1 MAFDAQALW
10 DLTSP
15 ITMPSMSDNDFLM
28 LLEKQMQ
35 AAHPTSG
42 NAGAATTD
50 GQQSFSNNNMMVTP
64 SSVMGP
70 PPVPADTM
78 TPPLTEESSPSP
90 SASAND
96 NVNVGDGSKRKASR
110 DDSGNPDGQPRAKVQ
125 HKANEDSVNSQ
136 PTDESTKKAPP
147 RRKSSGT
154 GTASEEGRLAK
165 RKEQNRA
172 AQRAFR
178 DRKEK
183 HVRDLEDKI
192 QELEQKFNTS
202 ESENTN
208 LKDLLKRLQNENM
221 MLKQS
226 AFTFEFAPTD
236 KSTNLTATSPTAN
249 TSSSLSSVGTNPFTS
264 PSHSHSSASPE
275 STTANYV
282 SKSPNN
288 SLFTSNNTPSP
299 NITSDSRENVTV
311 NSAGML
317 SFSNPSTAQPT
328 PATPA
333 LSSVTS
339 PGAGPSSLSQSA
351 FTQTSLFTSYRDPSY
366 SLGLPFGDFNAFG
379 SVAGNSGIE
388 ADFGMDFGMD
398 MGNFGTNDLG
408 AFGLGSDFD
417 DLFGGQLGVLEGT
430 SSYGGVGSVASP
442 SSAGMLTS
450 APTPQSTS
458 ASTAATPA
466 PSQPPLIIDGL
477 PSVGESARVECS
489 IKAPSASDWRRCPK
503 TKQDFVDLIRNDT
516 SKPSTFGPALT
527 SDDHAQ
533 IEQDWEKFKEHPEAK
548 ELDVDNLCYELF
560 DKAQCTELKSR
571 MKQSMMRI
579 AKDLANGSNAA

>member
-1 MAFDAQALW
+1 MAYDAQGLW

-15 ITMPSMSDNDFLM
+15 ITMPTMSDNDFLM

-42 NAGAATTD
+42 NGGAATTN
-50 GQQSFSNNNMMVTP
+50 GQQSFANNLMVSP
-64 SSVMGP
+64 SSVMPP

-90 SASAND
+90 PASNND
-96 NVNVGDGSKRKASR
+96 NTVGDGSKRKASR
-110 DDSGNPDGQPRAKVQ
+110 DDSGSPESQPRSKV
-125 HKANEDSVNSQ
+125 HKASEDSVNSQ
-136 PTDESTKKAPP
+136 PTDETTKKAPA
-147 RRKSSGT
+147 RRKSGGGAGAT
-154 GTASEEGRLAK
+154 EENRLAK

-183 HVRDLEDKI
+183 HVRDLEDRI

-208 LKDLLKRLQNENM
+208 LKDLLRRLQNENM
-221 MLKQS
+221 VLKQS

-236 KSTNLTATSPTAN
+236 KSSNAAVTSPTAN
-249 TSSSLSSVGTNPFTS
+249 TSSSLSSAGTNPFTS

-282 SKSPNN
+282 SKSPHN
-288 SLFTSNNTPSP
+288 SLFTANNTPSP
-299 NITSDSRENVTV
+299 NMNAPDSRENVTI
-311 NSAGML
+311 NSAGIL
-317 SFSNPSTAQPT
+317 AFSTPSTTQPT

-333 LSSVTS
+333 LSMAS
-339 PGAGPSSLSQSA
+339 PGAGPSSISHSA
-351 FTQTSLFTSYRDPSY
+351 FNQTSLFTSYRDSSY
-366 SLGLPFGDFNAFG
+366 SLGIPFGDFNTFG
-379 SVAGNSGIE
+379 SASNNSGLAAE
-388 ADFGMDFGMD
+388 FGMDFGMD
-398 MGNFGTNDLG
+398 MSGLGANDLG

-417 DLFGGQLGVLEGT
+417 DLFGGQLGSLDGT
-430 SSYGGVGSVASP
+430 SSYGGMISAASP
-442 SSAGMLTS
+442 SSTGMITS

-458 ASTAATPA
+458 ASAAPTPA
-466 PSQPPLIIDGL
+466 PTQTPLIIDGL

-503 TKQDFVDLIRNDT
+503 TRQELVELVRND
-516 SKPSTFGPALT
+516 SSQPSTFGPPLT
-527 SDDHAQ
+527 SDDKAQ
-533 IEQDWEKFKEHPEAK
+533 IEQDWQQFKEQPEVK
-548 ELDVDNLCYELF
+548 ELDVDHLCHELF
-560 DKAQCTELKSR
+560 DKAQCTELKTR

-579 AKDLANGSNAA
+579 AKDMAHGPPPA

>member
-10 DLTSP
+10 DLTGP
-15 ITMPSMSDNDFLM
+15 IAMPSMSDNDFLM

-42 NAGAATTD
+42 NTAAATAD
-50 GQQSFSNNNMMVTP
+50 GQQSFSNNLMVAP
-64 SSVMGP
+64 SSVMAP
-70 PPVPADTM
+70 PTALADTM
-78 TPPLTEESSPSP
+78 TPSLTDESSPSP
-90 SASAND
+90 PASNND
-96 NVNVGDGSKRKASR
+96 NTVGDGPKRKASR
-110 DDSGNPDGQPRAKVQ
+110 DDSGSPERQPRSKV
-125 HKANEDSVNSQ
+125 HKASEDSVNSQ
-136 PTDESTKKAPP
+136 PTDDSTRKPP
-147 RRKSSGT
+147 ARRKSG
-154 GTASEEGRLAK
+154 GNAGLGEEGRLAK

-192 QELEQKFNTS
+192 QELEQKYNTS

-208 LKDLLKRLQNENM
+208 LKDLLKRLQSENM

-236 KSTNLTATSPTAN
+236 KSSSLTATSPTAN
-249 TSSSLSSVGTNPFTS
+249 TASSLSSASTNPFTS

-282 SKSPNN
+282 PKIPNN
-288 SLFTSNNTPSP
+288 SLFTANNTPSP
-299 NITSDSRENVTV
+299 NLNAHSDSRENVTI
-311 NSAGML
+311 NAAGML
-317 SFSNPSTAQPT
+317 TFSNPSTTQPT

-333 LSSVTS
+333 LPLSS
-339 PGAGPSSLSQSA
+339 PGAGPSSA
-351 FTQTSLFTSYRDPSY
+351 FSHASLFTSYRDSSY
-366 SLGLPFGDFNAFG
+366 SLGLPFGDFNTFG
-379 SVAGNSGIE
+379 SAPNTSGLA
-388 ADFGMDFGMD
+388 ADFGMDFDID
-398 MGNFGTNDLG
+398 MTSAAAHEFG
-408 AFGLGSDFD
+408 AFGMGSDFD
-417 DLFGGQLGVLEGT
+417 DLFGGQLGALDGT
-430 SSYGGVGSVASP
+430 SSYGGVGSATSPASI
-442 SSAGMLTS
+442 GVVTS

-458 ASTAATPA
+458 ASTAPTPA
-466 PSQPPLIIDGL
+466 STQPQLIIDGL

-503 TKQDFVDLIRNDT
+503 TRQEFVDLVRSDT

-527 SDDHAQ
+527 SDDKAR
-533 IEQDWEKFKEHPEAK
+533 IEEDWQQFKDQPEVK
-548 ELDVDNLCYELF
+548 ELNVDHLCHELF
-560 DKAQCTELKSR
+560 DKAQCTELKTR

-579 AKDLANGSNAA
+579 AKDLADGHPSA

>member
-1 MAFDAQALW
+1 
-10 DLTSP
+10 
-15 ITMPSMSDNDFLM
+15 
-28 LLEKQMQ
+28 
-35 AAHPTSG
+35 
-42 NAGAATTD
+42 
-50 GQQSFSNNNMMVTP
+50 MVAP
-64 SSVMGP
+64 SSVMA

-90 SASAND
+90 PASNTD
-96 NVNVGDGSKRKASR
+96 NTVGDGSKRKASR
-110 DDSGNPDGQPRAKVQ
+110 DDSGNPESQPRAKV
-125 HKANEDSVNSQ
+125 HKSSEDSVSSQ
-136 PTDESTKKAPP
+136 PTDEPAKKAPA
-147 RRKSSGT
+147 RRKSGGNT
-154 GTASEEGRLAK
+154 GLTEENRLAK

-183 HVRDLEDKI
+183 HVKDLEDKI

-208 LKDLLKRLQNENM
+208 LKDLLRRLQSENM

-236 KSTNLTATSPTAN
+236 KSSNLAATSPTTN
-249 TSSSLSSVGTNPFTS
+249 TSSSLSSAGTNPFTS

-288 SLFTSNNTPSP
+288 SLFTANNTPSP
-299 NITSDSRENVTV
+299 NINGPSDSRDNVTV

-317 SFSNPSTAQPT
+317 SFSNPSTVQPT
-328 PATPA
+328 PVTPA
-333 LSSVTS
+333 LSLQS
-339 PGAGPSSLSQSA
+339 PGAGPSSISQGA
-351 FTQTSLFTSYRDPSY
+351 FNHTSLFTSYRDSSY
-366 SLGLPFGDFNAFG
+366 SLGLPFGDFNTFG
-379 SVAGNSGIE
+379 TPNTGIE

-398 MGNFGTNDLG
+398 MTGVTANDLG

-417 DLFGGQLGVLEGT
+417 DLFGGQLGALEGT
-430 SSYGGVGSVASP
+430 SSYGGVGSIASP
-442 SSAGMLTS
+442 SSTGMVTS
-450 APTPQSTS
+450 APTPQSIST
-458 ASTAATPA
+458 STAPA
-466 PSQPPLIIDGL
+466 PASSQPPLIIDGL

-489 IKAPSASDWRRCPK
+489 IKAPSAGDWRRCPK

-527 SDDHAQ
+527 TEDKAQ
-533 IEQDWEKFKEHPEAK
+533 IEQEWQQFKQNPEVK
-548 ELDVDNLCYELF
+548 ELDVDHLCHELF

-579 AKDLANGSNAA
+579 AKDMANGPSVA

>member
-15 ITMPSMSDNDFLM
+15 ITMPAMSDNDFLM

-42 NAGAATTD
+42 NPAID
-50 GQQSFSNNNMMVTP
+50 SQQSFSNNNTMVAP
-64 SSVMGP
+64 SSVMP

-90 SASAND
+90 PASYD
-96 NVNVGDGSKRKASR
+96 DSSNVGDGSKRKVSK
-110 DDSGNPDGQPRAKVQ
+110 DDSGNPENQPRSKV
-125 HKANEDSVNSQ
+125 HKAREDSVNSQ
-136 PTDESTKKAPP
+136 STDEPGKKAPA
-147 RRKSSGT
+147 RRKSGGNT
-154 GTASEEGRLAK
+154 GLTEENRLAK

-192 QELEQKFNTS
+192 EELEQKFNTS
-202 ESENTN
+202 ESENSN
-208 LKDLLKRLQNENM
+208 LKDLLRRLQNENM

-226 AFTFEFAPTD
+226 SFTFEFAPTD
-236 KSTNLTATSPTAN
+236 KSTSLAATSPTAN
-249 TSSSLSSVGTNPFTS
+249 TSSSLSSAGTNPFTS

-282 SKSPNN
+282 SKSPKH
-288 SLFTSNNTPSP
+288 SLFTANNTPSP
-299 NITSDSRENVTV
+299 NINGPSDVRDNVTI

-317 SFSNPSTAQPT
+317 SFSTPSTVQPT
-328 PATPA
+328 PITPA
-333 LSSVTS
+333 LSLSS
-339 PGAGPSSLSQSA
+339 PGAGPSSISHNAFSQ
-351 FTQTSLFTSYRDPSY
+351 TPLFTSYRDSSY
-366 SLGLPFGDFNAFG
+366 SLGVPFGDFNTFG
-379 SVAGNSGIE
+379 SATNGGLE
-388 ADFGMDFGMD
+388 AEFGMDFGMD
-398 MGNFGTNDLG
+398 MTGLSASDLG

-417 DLFGGQLGVLEGT
+417 DLFGGQLGALEGT

-442 SSAGMLTS
+442 SSMGMVTN

-458 ASTAATPA
+458 ASAAPTPA
-466 PSQPPLIIDGL
+466 SSQPPLIIDGL
-477 PSVGESARVECS
+477 PSAGESARVECS
-489 IKAPSASDWRRCPK
+489 IKAPAASDWRRCPK
-503 TKQDFVDLIRNDT
+503 TRQDFVALVQNES
-516 SKPSTFGPALT
+516 SKPGTTFGPALS
-527 SDDHAQ
+527 SDDKAQ
-533 IEQDWEKFKEHPEAK
+533 IEQDWQKFKENPEIK
-548 ELDVDNLCYELF
+548 ELDVDNLCHELF

-579 AKDLANGSNAA
+579 AKDMGHGPSIA

>member
-15 ITMPSMSDNDFLM
+15 ITMPTMSDNDFLM

-42 NAGAATTD
+42 NPAID
-50 GQQSFSNNNMMVTP
+50 GRQSFSNNNIMVAP
-64 SSVMGP
+64 SSVMA

-90 SASAND
+90 PAMNED
-96 NVNVGDGSKRKASR
+96 NTVGDGSKRKASK
-110 DDSGNPDGQPRAKVQ
+110 DDSGNPEGQPRSKV
-125 HKANEDSVNSQ
+125 HKAASEDSVNSQ
-136 PTDESTKKAPP
+136 PTDEAAKKAPA
-147 RRKSSGT
+147 RRKSSGNAGAT
-154 GTASEEGRLAK
+154 EENRLAK

-226 AFTFEFAPTD
+226 AFTFEFTPTD
-236 KSTNLTATSPTAN
+236 KLANIAATSPTTN
-249 TSSSLSSVGTNPFTS
+249 TSSSLSSAGTNPFTS
-264 PSHSHSSASPE
+264 PSHSQSSASPE
-275 STTANYV
+275 STTANYI

-288 SLFTSNNTPSP
+288 SLFTATNTPSP
-299 NITSDSRENVTV
+299 NINGPSDPRDNVTI
-311 NSAGML
+311 NSAGIL
-317 SFSNPSTAQPT
+317 TFSNPSTVQPT
-328 PATPA
+328 PVTPA
-333 LSSVTS
+333 LSLQS
-339 PGAGPSSLSQSA
+339 PGAGPSSISQGA
-351 FTQTSLFTSYRDPSY
+351 FNHSSLFTSYRDSSY
-366 SLGLPFGDFNAFG
+366 SLGLPFGDFNTFG
-379 SVAGNSGIE
+379 SVNNSGID

-398 MGNFGTNDLG
+398 MTGLSTNDLG

-417 DLFGGQLGVLEGT
+417 DLFGGQLGALEGT
-430 SSYGGVGSVASP
+430 NSYGGVGSVTSP
-442 SSAGMLTS
+442 SSTGMVTS
-450 APTPQSTS
+450 APTPQSSS
-458 ASTAATPA
+458 ASTAPTPA
-466 PSQPPLIIDGL
+466 PSQPPMIIDGL
-477 PSVGESARVECS
+477 PSAGESARVECS

-503 TKQDFVDLIRNDT
+503 TRQEIMDQIRSD
-516 SKPSTFGPALT
+516 SSCEPSTFGPAL
-527 SDDHAQ
+527 SCDDKAQ
-533 IEQDWEKFKEHPEAK
+533 IEQDWQQFKENPKTK
-548 ELDVDNLCYELF
+548 ELDVDNLCHELF
-560 DKAQCTELKSR
+560 DKAQCTELKTR

-579 AKDLANGSNAA
+579 AKDLASGPNVA